1 MGVLFTILLIILFI
15 YYVLPRILPWLI
27 AFLGNKMLNRFRK
40 NMEEGQ
46 QTFGGQTNRQESG
59 GYDRSERSRRGGRS
73 NAGHGQI
80 IGDDEGEYVDFEEVP
95 KK

>member
-27 AFLGNKMLNRFRK
+27 AFLGNKMLNRFKK

-46 QTFGGQTNRQESG
+46 QTFGGQTNRKESG
-59 GYDRSERSRRGGRS
+59 SYDRSERSRRGGRS

>member
-1 MGVLFTILLIILFI
+1 
-15 YYVLPRILPWLI
+15 
-27 AFLGNKMLNRFRK
+27 
-40 NMEEGQ
+40 MEEGQ
-46 QTFGGQTNRQESG
+46 QTFGGQTNSQESG
-59 GYDRSERSRRGGRS
+59 GYDRSERSRRGVRS

>member
-1 MGVLFTILLIILFI
+1 MGALFTILLIILFI
-15 YYVLPRILPWLI
+15 IFVLPLILAL
-27 AFLGNKMLNRFRK
+27 LGIGVGYKVLNRFKK

-59 GYDRSERSRRGGRS
+59 SYDRNERSRRGGRS

-80 IGDDEGEYVDFEEVP
+80 IGDDEGEYVDFEEVS

>member
-27 AFLGNKMLNRFRK
+27 AFLGNKMLNRFKK

-46 QTFGGQTNRQESG
+46 QTFGGQTNR
-59 GYDRSERSRRGGRS
+59 
-73 NAGHGQI
+73 
-80 IGDDEGEYVDFEEVP
+80 
-95 KK
+95 